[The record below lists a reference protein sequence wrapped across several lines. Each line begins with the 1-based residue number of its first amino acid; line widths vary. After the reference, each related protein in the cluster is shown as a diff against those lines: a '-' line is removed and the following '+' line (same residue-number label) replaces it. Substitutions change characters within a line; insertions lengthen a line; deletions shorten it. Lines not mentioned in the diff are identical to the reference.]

1 MKYQMTIEGWR
12 FLPHSYSIINQFQC
26 LEILKRENI
35 ELFHQDAPYLKE
47 SWTRHE
53 NLFST
58 SDEISLAKLQNPR
71 INQISDVTLR
81 IDFPF
86 RFDLTT
92 SKRTHVFITAEI
104 GYLPN
109 EFLWCNCSLEEA
121 HRNFDVTLI
130 TPSNW
135 SQKGLLHSGADPKR
149 IKVVPHG
156 IDPNIYKPLPDQ
168 ERELL
173 RNQFG
178 LKDNFVFLS
187 VSALTHNKRIDL
199 LMKAFAKVV
208 AKYPNARLV
217 LKGLDSIYTSQEA
230 LIKII
235 KKYLNEKETE
245 LVLERLTY
253 IGLPLPFSEVAKL
266 YQMADAY
273 ISPYGAEGFNLPVL
287 EAAACGLPV
296 ICTKGGSTDDFTDS
310 DFALHINS
318 QLVVPHWDEEATW
331 LDPDLEHLTEL
342 MHFVIEKD
350 DFRNSAKI
358 KGSTFAH
365 QNFTWKNAVDKLLN
379 ALELE

>member
-1 MKYQMTIEGWR
+1 MTIEGWR

-26 LEILKRENI
+26 LELLKRENI

-58 SDEISLAKLQNPR
+58 SDEISLAKLQHPS

-92 SKRTHVFITAEI
+92 SKRTYVFITAEI

-109 EFLWCNCSLEEA
+109 EFLWRNCSLEEA
-121 HRNFDVTLI
+121 HHNFDVTLI

-187 VSALTHNKRIDL
+187 ISAMTHNKRIDL

-235 KKYLNEKETE
+235 KKYLTEKETE

-266 YQMADAY
+266 YQMADSY

-287 EAAACGLPV
+287 EAAACGLPI
-296 ICTKGGSTDDFTDS
+296 ICTKGGSTDDFTNS

-358 KGSTFAH
+358 KGSTFTH

-379 ALELE
+379 ALELEC